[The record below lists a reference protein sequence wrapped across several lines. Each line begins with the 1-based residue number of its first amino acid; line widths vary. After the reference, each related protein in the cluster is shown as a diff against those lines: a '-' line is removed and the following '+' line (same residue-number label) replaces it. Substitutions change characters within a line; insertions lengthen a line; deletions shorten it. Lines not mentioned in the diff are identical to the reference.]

1 MSKIYSFVRDSL
13 TNTSISEEMT
23 MVYSPFTLG
32 VFFLTI
38 VALKVYQ
45 ILRYNNK
52 LPPGPSGYPFLG
64 MLPKIKKE
72 FHLQLF
78 DYSKSFG
85 KIFSMKMGNQLIV
98 VLSDHKLIKAAF
110 GKSDFAGRPKTE
122 FGNILGGYGII
133 NAEGQLW
140 KNNRRFLHQHKFGM
154 KHLGMGGSEQMEARV
169 KQEVY
174 YFLNSIR
181 DEKTN
186 PYNPAPVLNCAISN
200 VICSIIMSTRFHHKD
215 EKFKR
220 FMHLFDEGFRL
231 FNLTGAM
238 VFIPVLKH
246 LPGTTSAL
254 NDLKKNRDEMLEF
267 VRYIIKDH
275 RDTIDT
281 DSPRDLVDYYLIE
294 MESAKK
300 AGNLDQVFDQDPERQ
315 LEQIILDIFSAG
327 VETLKTTLQWAI
339 LFMIHNPEVRRKV
352 QEEIGSVVEG
362 DRLPCMDDMP
372 HLPYTRAT
380 IYEVMRRSTVVPMG
394 TTHATDRTVELEGH
408 IIPKNT
414 HVIPLLH
421 GVHMDPEV
429 WEEPEIFRP
438 ERFLTED
445 GKTHKPKHFMPFGAG
460 QRMCLGDKIA
470 EMELQ
475 LFFTSLMHVFDIEN
489 PGNDLPSLQGFTGVT
504 VAPQEFEV
512 NFIPRNLEALNTSD
526 SHQKVQA
533 WCQHVKLFGNSKEC
547 LSI

>member
-1 MSKIYSFVRDSL
+1 
-13 TNTSISEEMT
+13 
-23 MVYSPFTLG
+23 
-32 VFFLTI
+32 
-38 VALKVYQ
+38 
-45 ILRYNNK
+45 
-52 LPPGPSGYPFLG
+52 
-64 MLPKIKKE
+64 
-72 FHLQLF
+72 
-78 DYSKSFG
+78 
-85 KIFSMKMGNQLIV
+85 
-98 VLSDHKLIKAAF
+98 
-110 GKSDFAGRPKTE
+110 
-122 FGNILGGYGII
+122 
-133 NAEGQLW
+133 
-140 KNNRRFLHQHKFGM
+140 M

-186 PYNPAPVLNCAISN
+186 PFNPAPILNCAISN

-267 VRYIIKDH
+267 VRYIVQDH

-281 DSPRDLVDYYLIE
+281 DAPRDLVDYYLIE

-300 AGNLDQVFDQDPERQ
+300 AGNLDQVFDQDPDRQ

-394 TTHATDRTVELEGH
+394 TTHATDRLVKQSNHKATEHESNIYFPLEL
-408 IIPKNT
+408 
-414 HVIPLLH
+414 
-421 GVHMDPEV
+421 
-429 WEEPEIFRP
+429 
-438 ERFLTED
+438 
-445 GKTHKPKHFMPFGAG
+445 
-460 QRMCLGDKIA
+460 
-470 EMELQ
+470 
-475 LFFTSLMHVFDIEN
+475 
-489 PGNDLPSLQGFTGVT
+489 
-504 VAPQEFEV
+504 
-512 NFIPRNLEALNTSD
+512 
-526 SHQKVQA
+526 
-533 WCQHVKLFGNSKEC
+533 
-547 LSI
+547 